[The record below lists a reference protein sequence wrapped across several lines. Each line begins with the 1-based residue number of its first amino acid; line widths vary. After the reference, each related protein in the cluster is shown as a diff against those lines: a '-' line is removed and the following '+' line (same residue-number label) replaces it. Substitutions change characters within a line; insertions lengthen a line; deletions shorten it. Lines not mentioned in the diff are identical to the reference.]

1 MDIIDELFDLGGSMQ
16 QCITHGKAIVEI
28 ERLREQVEFER
39 ASLQAAFSELTKLDK
54 DIEELK
60 KTIETL
66 EEEVYVRTSDL
77 THVFVGMNHKE

>member
-1 MDIIDELFDLGGSMQ
+1 MDIIKRLRERYRLDPTVQE
-16 QCITHGKAIVEI
+16 AANEI
-28 ERLREQVEFER
+28 ERLREK
-39 ASLQAAFSELTKLDK
+39 LTKQNE

>member
-1 MDIIDELFDLGGSMQ
+1 MDI
-16 QCITHGKAIVEI
+16 I
-28 ERLREQVEFER
+28 ERLRNRYRLDPTVQEAADKIEQLR
-39 ASLQAAFSELTKLDK
+39 KKLTKQNE

>member
-1 MDIIDELFDLGGSMQ
+1 MDIVDELFELGGSMQ

-28 ERLREQVEFER
+28 ERLRE
-39 ASLQAAFSELTKLDK
+39 ELTKLDK

>member
-1 MDIIDELFDLGGSMQ
+1 MDIVERMQRDLDIGCSASIGD
-16 QCITHGKAIVEI
+16 TKKAIAEI
-28 ERLREQVEFER
+28 KQLREK
-39 ASLQAAFSELTKLDK
+39 LTKQNE

>member
-1 MDIIDELFDLGGSMQ
+1 MDIVAELKDGYSFLGDPL
-16 QCITHGKAIVEI
+16 HRKAADEI
-28 ERLREQVEFER
+28 ERLRE
-39 ASLQAAFSELTKLDK
+39 ELTKLNK